1 MKTMKTF
8 CAAVVAML
16 FTTALCSCSDDDG
29 YSLDKYSIGIAT
41 VKPLGGGAYYLQWD
55 DSTTFWPA
63 AGVTPYFGVDR
74 ERRALINFTL
84 LGDSAHGGVKGY
96 DYTIRVNRIDSVLTK
111 QIAPNLGEKNDSV
124 YGNDAVWM
132 KSVWIEDGYIN
143 FVFETYFD
151 GLTKHFINLVET
163 DMPNSLE
170 FRHNAYGNLA
180 GGQGWGLTAFRLN
193 SLAATGDDE
202 TVTLTIKYRS
212 YDGDKSI
219 QLKYTPGTPTGDA
232 PMMGE
237 DNFQPTN

>member
-1 MKTMKTF
+1 MKKTF
-8 CAAVVAML
+8 NVAVAALLLATSL
-16 FTTALCSCSDDDG
+16 YSCSDDDD

-41 VKPLGGGAYYLQWD
+41 VKPLGSGAYYLQWD

-111 QIAPNLGEKNDSV
+111 QIAANLGEKNDSV
-124 YGNDAVWM
+124 YGNDPVWM

-143 FVFETYFD
+143 FQFETYFD

-163 DMPNSLE
+163 DAPNSLE

-180 GGQGWGLTAFRLN
+180 GGLGWGLTAFRLN
-193 SLAATGDDE
+193 TLAATGDDAV
-202 TVTLTIKYRS
+202 VTLTIKYRS
-212 YDGDKSI
+212 YDGEKSL
-219 QLKYTPGTPTGDA
+219 QLQYKPGTPTGKA
-232 PMMGE
+232 PVMG
-237 DNFQPTN
+237 DDDFQPTN